1 MDLDDG
7 NSNFLHSGERP
18 GGITDNSSVIES
30 NIESRNKLSIAD
42 ETEEDNTGGRA
53 TQKDLIKDIC
63 LCRKTDNGIHPT
75 KRKMVEG
82 WYCKFCL

>member
-7 NSNFLHSGERP
+7 DSNFLHSGERP

-42 ETEEDNTGGRA
+42 ETEEDCSER
-53 TQKDLIKDIC
+53 IKTILTIESTLLHTC
-63 LCRKTDNGIHPT
+63 SERIKTKGKSPSHCSKYQPD
-75 KRKMVEG
+75 
-82 WYCKFCL
+82 